1 MLPRGFLQV
10 KAEKLRVRE
19 MARALEEDKKREAAE
34 KRARR
39 EENEKRR
46 DENARKNEV
55 VQQVKMV
62 HNSLFYPYLLEWS
75 FGKLL

>member
-1 MLPRGFLQV
+1 M

-19 MARALEEDKKREAAE
+19 MAKALEEDKKREAAE

-55 VQQVKMV
+55 VQQVK
-62 HNSLFYPYLLEWS
+62 NYSQLPFLSILAASRPS
-75 FGKLL
+75 KFA

>member
-1 MLPRGFLQV
+1 
-10 KAEKLRVRE
+10 
-19 MARALEEDKKREAAE
+19 MAKALEEDKKREAAE

-55 VQQVKMV
+55 VQQVKKGTQLPFLPNIFACMEIAWKAIV
-62 HNSLFYPYLLEWS
+62 NFCLIVNLYLNSF
-75 FGKLL
+75 

>member
-1 MLPRGFLQV
+1 
-10 KAEKLRVRE
+10 
-19 MARALEEDKKREAAE
+19 MAKALEEDKKREAAE

-55 VQQVKMV
+55 VQQVKKCFTTPFSS
-62 HNSLFYPYLLEWS
+62 HIG
-75 FGKLL
+75 GK

>member
-1 MLPRGFLQV
+1 
-10 KAEKLRVRE
+10 
-19 MARALEEDKKREAAE
+19 MAKALEEDKKREAAE

-55 VQQVKMV
+55 VQQVKTTPFSTHICLHGV
-62 HNSLFYPYLLEWS
+62 LESYCKFLLDCGSLDLNSF
-75 FGKLL
+75 